1 MDMDKW
7 PYHSGLKTTATF
19 IGNKKRKTEALRLFE
34 DFRESNIEKIE
45 KFVKGHEL
53 SSTTWVPDYDRPY
66 RQFNVSYDSDAYAIM
81 FSGGFD
87 SLSLALRHLE
97 KKERVYLLSVGF
109 NYDER
114 CSAWLTAQILK
125 SVYGESNVKFIK
137 LFDTILIDGEGTS
150 GLAQQP
156 ICAFYASHMPE
167 DVFEDIKA
175 VECAYVMNDDAIS
188 YLSEL
193 KAIYSNAMK
202 CHSVSRSR
210 KDFPP
215 MKFPLSKVQ
224 HHENICYVRRIE
236 EKYDVIFP
244 TLSAEYIRSRMYE
257 AKNDFVYIIEGEC
270 NQDKPNKKCDVHAY
284 IFIEHFRHIGSLKEE
299 FSHSLTKRIKERLEN
314 VAEKL
319 ES

>member
-1 MDMDKW
+1 MYVDKW

-19 IGNKKRKTEALRLFE
+19 IGNKQRKTDALRLFE
-34 DFRESNIEKIE
+34 DSRESNIEKIE
-45 KFVKGHEL
+45 RFVKGHEL
-53 SSTTWVPDYDRPY
+53 SSKTWKPSYDRPY
-66 RQFNVSYDSDAYAIM
+66 STFGTSYDSDAYAIM

-109 NYDER
+109 NEDER
-114 CSAWLTAQILK
+114 RSAWLTAQILK
-125 SVYGESNVKFIK
+125 SVYGEDNIKFIK

-156 ICAFYASHMPE
+156 ICAFYASHMP
-167 DVFEDIKA
+167 DAVFESIKA

-215 MKFPLSKVQ
+215 MRFPLSKVT
-224 HHENICYVRRIE
+224 HHENIAYVRQVE

-244 TLSAEYIRSRMYE
+244 TLSAEYVQSRMYE
-257 AKNDFVYIIEGEC
+257 AKNDFVYIIEAGS
-270 NQDKPNKKCDVHAY
+270 NQDKPNKECDVHAY
-284 IFIEHFRHIGSLKEE
+284 IFIEHLRHIGSLKEE
-299 FSHSLTKRIKERLEN
+299 FSRSTTESIKEILKKKKSEG
-314 VAEKL
+314 
-319 ES
+319 

>member
-1 MDMDKW
+1 MNKW

-19 IGNKKRKTEALRLFE
+19 VGNRKRKTDALRLFE
-34 DFRESNIEKIE
+34 NFRESNIEKIE

-53 SSTTWVPDYDRPY
+53 SSKTWMPDYDRPY
-66 RQFNVSYDSDAYAIM
+66 NMSGVSYESDAYAIM

-109 NYDER
+109 NEDER

-125 SVYGESNVKFIK
+125 SVYGEDNVKFIK
-137 LFDTILIDGEGTS
+137 LFNEILIDGEGTS

-167 DVFEDIKA
+167 VVFEDIKA

-210 KDFPP
+210 KEFPP
-215 MKFPLSKVQ
+215 MRFPLSKVQ
-224 HHENICYVRRIE
+224 HYENIDYVRRIE

-244 TLSAEYIRSRMYE
+244 TLSAEHVLSRMYE
-257 AKNDFVYIIEGEC
+257 TKNDFVYIIEAGE
-270 NQDKPNKKCDVHAY
+270 NQDKPNKECDVHAY
-284 IFIEHFRHIGSLKEE
+284 IFIEHLRHIGSLKEE
-299 FSHSLTKRIKERLEN
+299 FSHSLTKRIKERLGKAVET
-314 VAEKL
+314 L

>member
-1 MDMDKW
+1 MSKW
-7 PYHSGLKTTATF
+7 LYHSGLKTTATF
-19 IGNKKRKTEALRLFE
+19 IGNRKRKTEALRLFE
-34 DFRESNIEKIE
+34 CSREDNIEKIE

-53 SSTTWVPDYDRPY
+53 SSKTWRLDYDRPSAY
-66 RQFNVSYDSDAYAIM
+66 DAYDSDAYAIM

-97 KKERVYLLSVGF
+97 KKERVYLLSIGF
-109 NYDER
+109 HEDER

-125 SVYGESNVKFIK
+125 SVYGEDNVKFIK
-137 LFDTILIDGEGTS
+137 LFDEILIDGEGTF
-150 GLAQQP
+150 GLTQQP

-167 DVFEDIKA
+167 VVFEDIKA

-202 CHSVSRSR
+202 CHSVSCSR

-215 MKFPLSKVQ
+215 MRFPLSKVQ
-224 HHENICYVRRIE
+224 HHENIDYVRRIE

-244 TLSAEYIRSRMYE
+244 TLSAEHIRSRMYE
-257 AKNDFVYIIEGEC
+257 AKNDFVYIIEAGE
-270 NQDKPNKKCDVHAY
+270 NQDKPNKECDVHAY
-284 IFIEHFRHIGSLKEE
+284 IFIEHLRQINSLKEV
-299 FSHSLTKRIKERLEN
+299 FSHSLTKRIKERLEK
-314 VAEKL
+314 VAETL